1 MCGKLYSYGEV
12 ANLKIIIN
20 GKILIKN
27 QVVYGKSLLFNDKIL
42 EFVEEENLEKLLQSC
57 EEIIDAKGNFVSPG
71 FIDMHVHGS
80 GGYDVMDGTYQA
92 LSVIS
97 SVLAEN
103 GVTGF
108 LPTTMT
114 MSEKK
119 IYASLDNVRASMK
132 NNPKGAKILGA
143 HMEGPFI
150 NKKYKGAQSED
161 FIIKPNFEFI
171 KEYVDV
177 IKLITLAPEED
188 ENFDFIKE
196 TVKKT
201 NIILSIG
208 HSNAQYEEAMEAT
221 KCGVSHCTH
230 TFNAMT
236 PLNHRK
242 PGIVGAILNSN
253 IYCEL
258 IADGIHVH
266 PALFKILKKIKGT
279 DRIILVTDSMRAGC
293 LKDGISELGGQ
304 RVIVSNNSAR
314 LEDGTLAGSILKL
327 NKGIKYFMDN
337 TDIDICEAV
346 SLVSINPAREL
357 KLDKLKGS
365 LEVGKYADI
374 VILDSEFN
382 VQQTI
387 VEGNTVFKLNE
398 MKRCL

>member
-1 MCGKLYSYGEV
+1 VTK
-12 ANLKIIIN
+12 LKIIIN

-27 QVVYGKSLLFNDKIL
+27 EVVYGKSLLFDEKII
-42 EFVEEENLEKLLQSC
+42 EFVESENLEKLLPKC
-57 EEIIDAKGNFVSPG
+57 EEIIDASGNFVSPG

-80 GGYDVMDGTYQA
+80 GGYDVMDGTVEA

-97 SVLAEN
+97 NVISHN

-114 MSEKK
+114 MSEEK
-119 IYASLDNVRASMK
+119 IYAALDNIRLHMK
-132 NNPKGAKILGA
+132 NKINGAKILGA

-150 NKKYKGAQSED
+150 NKKYKGAQKED
-161 FIIKPNFEFI
+161 FIIKPNFKFVEDYI
-171 KEYVDV
+171 DV

-188 ENFDFIKE
+188 DNFDFIKE
-196 TVKKT
+196 IVKKT

-208 HSNAQYEEAMEAT
+208 HSNAEYEETMEAIN
-221 KCGVSHCTH
+221 CGISHATH

-242 PGIVGAILNSN
+242 PGIVGAILNSD

-266 PALFKILKKIKGT
+266 PAIFNILKKVKGT
-279 DRIILVTDSMRAGC
+279 NRIILITDSMRAGC
-293 LKDGISELGGQ
+293 LRDGVSELGGQ
-304 RVIVSNNSAR
+304 KVIVKNNSAR
-314 LEDGTLAGSILKL
+314 LENGTLAGSILKL
-327 NKGIKYFMDN
+327 NEGIKNFMDN
-337 TDIDICEAV
+337 SDVDICEAI

-357 KLDKLKGS
+357 GLDKVKGS

-374 VILDSEFN
+374 VILDSNFN